1 MKGVNVA
8 VVSGNVDSV
17 RFSTTKTRGDEVCTF
32 LLCIEKNKESVTWAR
47 VNVYG
52 GNVLSCRK
60 FLKRGSPVVIEAE
73 LMNRL
78 CQKTND
84 KVVELRC
91 NDIKFI

>member
-17 RFSTTKTRGDEVCTF
+17 KFDRTKTRGDEVCTF
-32 LLCIEKNKESVTWAR
+32 LLCIEKGRDNVTWAR

-52 GNVLSCRK
+52 GNVISCKK
-60 FLKRGSPVVIEAE
+60 FLKRGMGVVVEAE

-78 CQKTND
+78 CHKTND